1 MDGASLQ
8 LDRAPNSIDTLSP
21 NNRFVKAVNKLPI
34 APGIPYHSIMGDR
47 GKGGNKDKTKP
58 MMSDGVVAYWS
69 SHLDGAVSEKVVPSH
84 HSSHQHPEGIAE
96 VKRILK
102 MHAEGR

>member
-1 MDGASLQ
+1 
-8 LDRAPNSIDTLSP
+8 
-21 NNRFVKAVNKLPI
+21 
-34 APGIPYHSIMGDR
+34 
-47 GKGGNKDKTKP
+47 

-102 MHAEGR
+102 MHAEQAR